1 MEFSLEQIEQAR
13 EKVESNAPDAAD
25 ALAYLGKCKDA
36 ARTDKLYLAELLA
49 YDFQPD
55 VHTDLFDT
63 YIKFDRTKPYFEQ
76 DKQKH
81 RLILWSRAF
90 YKTTSTIV
98 EMVQTIL
105 NFPDVSIMIMQSTVG
120 KSKELLGQ
128 VKGHFDG
135 TNLNSKLNT
144 LFDDFCQ
151 PKLGTANAFTIRT
164 RKRSRKDPTVFV
176 ASPRSSKAGLH
187 PDVGF
192 FDDLV
197 TEQNY
202 RNPELLKKVIEDFS
216 HYTPLVNNGGYFY
229 VTGTRYTFGDL
240 YEHLIRTNTDGK
252 WKITVKGC
260 WQEDRNGNRI
270 GDSNFPKH
278 KLTKGPRAGE
288 TIGISLEELLAI
300 QRENPE
306 TFAAQYL
313 NRPIAAGHQLFTE
326 QLILGAVRAKNPN
339 STVGPKILFVDLA
352 EGRDPK
358 ADKRVVLAGCQ
369 IDGCPTLCEV
379 RSGRWSTLQIAQ
391 HILEMALIHRPLK
404 VFIEGSPGSTFFI
417 DYLNMISRD
426 KNVFLSVEKIKVSNA
441 KGAKHL
447 RIAAIP
453 GAIITNRL
461 RFLNG
466 CAAGGENAPTWV
478 DLVEQ
483 FTQYPK
489 GKHDD
494 EIDTLSLMV
503 QFYAGQISI
512 YQPPVASNLPF
523 FLRTPGVDYGLESQ
537 IVNPADS
544 EALFFIPEAIF

>member
-1 MEFSLEQIEQAR
+1 MPELSANEQAKL
-13 EKVESNAPDAAD
+13 EFE
-25 ALAYLGKCKDA
+25 ALRHR
-36 ARTDKLYLAELLA
+36 ARTDKMYLSQLMG
-49 YDFQPD
+49 YDFQED
-55 VHTDLFDT
+55 VHRDLFDCFPT
-63 YIKFDRTKPYFEQ
+63 FDRSKPYFEQ

-81 RLILWSRAF
+81 RLVLWSRAF
-90 YKTTSTIV
+90 YKTTSTVV
-98 EMVQTIL
+98 EMAQIII
-105 NFPDVSIMIMQSTVG
+105 NFEDVSIMIMQSTVP
-120 KSKELLGQ
+120 KSRELLAQ
-128 VKGHFDG
+128 LKGHFDG
-135 TNLNSKLNT
+135 TNPHSKLST
-144 LFDDFCQ
+144 LFPEFCKD
-151 PKLGTANAFTIRT
+151 KLGTINAFTVPTRT
-164 RKRSRKDPTVFV
+164 RSRKDPTVFV
-176 ASPRSSKAGLH
+176 ASPKSSKAGLH

-202 RNPELLKKVIEDFS
+202 LNPELLKKTIEQFS

-240 YEHLIRTNTDGK
+240 YEHLIRTNLDGK
-252 WKITVKGC
+252 WKVTVKGC

-270 GDSNFPKH
+270 SGSNFPPR

-300 QRENPE
+300 QRDNPE

-326 QLILGAVRAKNPN
+326 QLILGAVRPRIAT

-369 IDGCPTLCEV
+369 IDGVPTLCEV

-391 HILEMALIHRPLK
+391 HILEMSLIHRPLK
-404 VFIEGSPGSTFFI
+404 VLVEGSPGSTFFI

-453 GAIITNRL
+453 GAISTNRL

-466 CAAGGENAPTWV
+466 CCAGGENAPSWV
-478 DLVEQ
+478 EMVEQ

-489 GKHDD
+489 GRHDD
-494 EIDTLSLMV
+494 EVDTLSLMV

-512 YQPPVASNLPF
+512 YQPPVAANLPF
-523 FLRTPGVDYGLESQ
+523 FLRTPGVDYSLESQ
-537 IVNPADS
+537 ITTPQDS
-544 EALFFIPEAIF
+544 EALYLIPEPIF